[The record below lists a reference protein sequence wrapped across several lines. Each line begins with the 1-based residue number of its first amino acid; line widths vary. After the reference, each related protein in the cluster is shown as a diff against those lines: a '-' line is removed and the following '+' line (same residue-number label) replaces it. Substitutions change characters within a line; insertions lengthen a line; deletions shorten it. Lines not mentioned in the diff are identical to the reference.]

1 MSRIRKLLLYSLGEK
16 RYLRLLAGSFQKLY
30 RTGRLGVDY
39 QDIYFLKNLVRP
51 GDYCIDIGA
60 HLGYFTLE
68 LGRLAGN
75 NGHVYAIEPMS
86 KFFSTLKCMVEKN
99 GLKNITLYQF
109 AMGGESEFV
118 EMGIP
123 RVNNVKKFAYARA
136 ISSHRSLNY
145 VESEKV
151 KNVYG
156 DELFRYLP
164 RVDFIKCDVEGL
176 ELSVMKSFLEII
188 RKQQPVILCELGDPL
203 DRKRLLDL
211 LSPFSYR
218 LYYLENKKLR
228 ALETDSA
235 VRPVSHNHYF
245 LPASRVQSLSHFF
258 S

>member
-1 MSRIRKLLLYSLGEK
+1 MSRIRKMLLYALGEK

-30 RTGRLGVDY
+30 KTGQLGVDY
-39 QDIYFLKNLVRP
+39 QDIYFLKNLVKP

-68 LGRLAGN
+68 LSRLAGSS
-75 NGHVYAIEPMS
+75 GHIYAIEPMS
-86 KFFSTLKCMVEKN
+86 KFFSTLKGMIEKKTLN
-99 GLKNITLYQF
+99 NITLYPF

-136 ISSHRSLNY
+136 ISSHRTLDY
-145 VESEKV
+145 VESEQV

-156 DELFRYLP
+156 DELFSHLP

-176 ELSVMKSFLEII
+176 ELSVMKSFLGII
-188 RKQQPVILCELGDPL
+188 RKQQPVVLCELGDPL

-218 LYYLENKKLR
+218 LYYLENKKLKS
-228 ALETDSA
+228 LETDSA
-235 VRPVSHNHYF
+235 IRPVSHNHYF
-245 LPASRVQSLSHFF
+245 IPASRVQTLSQLF